1 MTVTLPNPAAT
12 AASPQD
18 TLVPKRTAWAATLSF
33 VRRQPLGTFGLV
45 IVVVMFLAGGLADWI
60 APFDPEENDF
70 TAMMEAPSSSI
81 GWAPTS
87 SAGTSSPGWCSA
99 RARR

>member
-1 MTVTLPNPAAT
+1 MPGSTRASATREGLAKTVTLPNPAA

-45 IVVVMFLAGGLADWI
+45 IVVVMFLAGGLANWI
-60 APFDPEENDF
+60 APYDPV
-70 TAMMEAPSSSI
+70 AQ
-81 GWAPTS
+81 
-87 SAGTSSPGWCSA
+87 
-99 RARR
+99 

>member
-18 TLVPKRTAWAATLSF
+18 TQVPKRTAWAAALSF

-45 IVVVMFLAGGLADWI
+45 IVVVMFLAGGLA
-60 APFDPEENDF
+60 
-70 TAMMEAPSSSI
+70 TGSRRSI
-81 GWAPTS
+81 RRRTTS
-87 SAGTSSPGWCSA
+87 PP
-99 RARR
+99 